1 MFRFDQPIPWHAG
14 YASHHLSQ
22 LTGNHMAILR
32 LHTLHLVTRM
42 LTRMVLTLH
51 LVLLLHT
58 LHLVT
63 RMLTHMVLTLH
74 LVLLLLDIPNKMHRS
89 KSHSF
94 KFWSCRCTILLVGK
108 CRVLLRLRM
117 VLALYLFIL
126 RGTQLGLS
134 RN

>member
-1 MFRFDQPIPWHAG
+1 MDKRDGEFGAPPVMAVPPVHQMSRFDQPIPWHAG

-32 LHTLHLVTRM
+32 
-42 LTRMVLTLH
+42 
-51 LVLLLHT
+51 LHT